1 MRVIRK
7 TELTNFRQ
15 TAFGRPRRK
24 ELTVLSLSD
33 EIRAE
38 RLGLTAPY
46 AIRHAGRS
54 PGEWGTYVP
63 TKYALE
69 AFAEAMPPNSPPEV
83 SRLGVIA
90 PRGSARF

>member
-1 MRVIRK
+1 M
-7 TELTNFRQ
+7 LN
-15 TAFGRPRRK
+15 
-24 ELTVLSLSD
+24 LSD

-46 AIRHAGRS
+46 AIRQAGRS

-69 AFAEAMPPNSPPEV
+69 AFAEAMPLNSPPEV

-90 PRGSARF
+90 PTGSARF